1 MKYFLTYTT
10 LAIAAIILSGCSF
23 ERSNIYKVTV
33 HLIELDE
40 DSRQLSNEGVSKFN
54 DSTISL
60 EENELDLSTV
70 TISINEEITS
80 YTGETQTVEH
90 ASGKFVDDTVKLHGG
105 IDELTEVEVVLEID
119 SEKVL
124 STTALIG
131 PGVHISFAL
140 IDVLEPEL
148 DRLVLY
154 GASNRELDPKSK
166 FTIAGELQDI
176 VKNDQ
181 LAIANFTSDSW
192 NEKGDRE
199 TKNFGSVLLRDG
211 SFKMEADI
219 DEPTVVDIHV
229 ELLDDRF
236 AHISGVAIVEPQT
249 SIKVSTRG
257 LSSDLITSSKSELH
271 SKLVESWQSNK
282 EYQSKMDRAQPLHQK
297 FIAEWQAQQAGTL
310 DASNTDASTEESQQ
324 ASSEDGDDLAET
336 DSSTTSDT
344 EVGVSPADGCE
355 HVDLANVRPSV
366 SESLEAPEFRVLWD
380 EAWQIRVDT
389 LEEIALNTEDP
400 WIVLLALELGA
411 FHFYFGD
418 LDHALRIHD
427 ELALKLDDDVRQ
439 RRLQPRRDMLASYI
453 QINEK
458 DKSLMPG
465 QKAPPFT
472 LPDIKGVE
480 IELHDV
486 LKSKDLVYID
496 FWASWCGPCIAAFPA
511 LRELYTS
518 YSEDGFEIVLVSI
531 DDTFEEW
538 EEAFLEHDLP
548 WLNVADI
555 GGFDQDTPLAYGVE
569 SIPKAY
575 LVDPMGCIVQKD
587 LTADSLEEVLVEK
600 LGEKSESVKSDS
612 NGQDS

>member
-1 MKYFLTYTT
+1 MKKFLTYISLVIVVMT
-10 LAIAAIILSGCSF
+10 LSGCSL
-23 ERSNIYKVTV
+23 EPSNIFTATG
-33 HLIELDE
+33 HLIMLDE
-40 DSRQLSNEGVSKFN
+40 DSHLLSNEGASKSN
-54 DSTISL
+54 ESATSL
-60 EENELDLSTV
+60 DENTVDLSSA
-70 TISINEEITS
+70 TISINQEITS
-80 YTGETQTVEH
+80 YTGETQTIEH

-154 GASNRELDPKSK
+154 GASNRVQDPKSK
-166 FTIAGELQDI
+166 FTIAGELQAI

-199 TKNFGSVLLRDG
+199 TKNFGSVLLQNG
-211 SFKMEADI
+211 SFQMEADV

-249 SIKVSTRG
+249 SITVRTRG
-257 LSSDLITSSKSELH
+257 SSYDLITSSKSELH
-271 SKLVESWQSNK
+271 SLLVESWQKNK
-282 EYQSKMDRAQPLHQK
+282 EYQSKVDRAQPLYQK

-310 DASNTDASTEESQQ
+310 EAGNTDASTEESPQD
-324 ASSEDGDDLAET
+324 SSEDSDELAET
-336 DSSTTSDT
+336 DSSATSDIDV
-344 EVGVSPADGCE
+344 EISPADGCE

-366 SESLEAPEFRVLWD
+366 SESFEVPEFRILED

-418 LDHALRIHD
+418 LDHSLRIHD

-465 QKAPPFT
+465 QKAPSFT

-480 IELHDV
+480 IELLDV
-486 LKSKDLVYID
+486 LKSSDLVYID
-496 FWASWCGPCIAAFPA
+496 FWASWCGPCIATFPA
-511 LRELYTS
+511 LRKLYAS
-518 YSEDGFEIVLVSI
+518 YSEDGFEIVLISI

-538 EEAFLEHDLP
+538 EEASGEHELP
-548 WLNVADI
+548 WMNVADI

-587 LTADSLEEVLVEK
+587 LTADALEEILVERY
-600 LGEKSESVKSDS
+600 GEVSESVESDA
-612 NGQDS
+612 NG

>member
-1 MKYFLTYTT
+1 MKYFLTYTA
-10 LAIAAIILSGCSF
+10 LAIAAIMLSGCSF
-23 ERSNIYKVTV
+23 ERSNIYNVTV
-33 HLIELDE
+33 HLIEMDE

-60 EENELDLSTV
+60 EENKLDLSTV

-80 YTGETQTVEH
+80 YTGETQTIKH

-124 STTALIG
+124 STTVLIG
-131 PGVHISFAL
+131 PGDQISLAV

-154 GASNRELDPKSK
+154 GASNRGRYPKSK

-199 TKNFGSVLLRDG
+199 TKNFGSVLLRNG
-211 SFKMEADI
+211 GFKMEADI

-229 ELLDDRF
+229 ELLNDRF
-236 AHISGVAIVEPQT
+236 AHISGVAIVEPHT
-249 SIKVSTRG
+249 NIKVSTRG
-257 LSSDLITSSKSELH
+257 SSFDLLTSSKSELH
-271 SKLVESWQSNK
+271 SLLVESWQKNN
-282 EYQSKMDRAQPLHQK
+282 EYQRNMDRAQPLYRK
-297 FIAEWQAQQAGTL
+297 FIAEWQAQQEGTL
-310 DASNTDASTEESQQ
+310 ETSNTDASTEESQQ

-366 SESLEAPEFRVLWD
+366 SESFEVPEFRILED
-380 EAWQIRVDT
+380 EAWQIRVDA

-400 WIVLLALELGA
+400 WIVLLAVELGA
-411 FHFYFGD
+411 FEFFFGD
-418 LDHALRIHD
+418 LDQALRVHD
-427 ELALKLDDDVRQ
+427 ELAIKLDEDVRQ

-472 LPDIKGVE
+472 LPDLKGVE
-480 IELHDV
+480 IELRDV

-496 FWASWCGPCIAAFPA
+496 FWASWCGPCIATFPA
-511 LRELYTS
+511 LRKLYAS
-518 YSEDGFEIVLVSI
+518 YSEDGFEIVLISI

-538 EEAFLEHDLP
+538 EEAFREHELP
-548 WLNVADI
+548 WMNVADI

-569 SIPKAY
+569 SIPKTY

-587 LTADSLEEVLVEK
+587 LTADALEEILVERY
-600 LGEKSESVKSDS
+600 GEVPESVESDS